1 MNSAAVVAASQA
13 TTALIGTPTYSL
25 LGAVNNATT
34 FNIDI
39 NGNVTP
45 VAGGTG
51 TTQVT
56 VYNNGALYNI
66 YSEDLQTYQLNA
78 LMDYVV
84 NVGIPITGPT
94 FGSFKISDILGLNN
108 YQDITQ
114 ATTAV
119 LGNSIAQAATQA
131 QQPLSALINALLSY
145 QQTVNAAQTTLDGL
159 ATNAKAVV
167 KGTNGIYTQSILAP
181 VTMNTDGTLTINADG
196 ISYTTAVSQN
206 ISNIMANL
214 ISQATLAANTVST
227 LPIAVSTA
235 QASQASTKVSAA
247 ALSLSLIH
255 I

>member
-1 MNSAAVVAASQA
+1 
-13 TTALIGTPTYSL
+13 
-25 LGAVNNATT
+25 
-34 FNIDI
+34 DI

-114 ATTAV
+114 ATT
-119 LGNSIAQAATQA
+119 
-131 QQPLSALINALLSY
+131 
-145 QQTVNAAQTTLDGL
+145 
-159 ATNAKAVV
+159 
-167 KGTNGIYTQSILAP
+167 
-181 VTMNTDGTLTINADG
+181 
-196 ISYTTAVSQN
+196 
-206 ISNIMANL
+206 
-214 ISQATLAANTVST
+214 
-227 LPIAVSTA
+227 
-235 QASQASTKVSAA
+235 
-247 ALSLSLIH
+247 
-255 I
+255 